1 MWTQGEGAAGAAHK
15 RPRGSEE
22 EKWSTTGSSM
32 SRTYRMLHNLD
43 TRVRAQEGQLS
54 AFFLAEGETV
64 LLPALLAANKHYE
77 DLKPSKGQPH
87 QLGPRRTTLA
97 GAVMLALAKA
107 DLSKCSK
114 TELELIEFY
123 NAIAEKAHTPAIH
136 EQQEIMKVLVAKYTT
151 AQMME
156 PEVRNCQ
163 FFKTKQ
169 SPRYLFA
176 IEFQPHSPLRHCY
189 EFIRVGLLCANAI
202 PTDGSPPKGPLIREI
217 PFH

>member
-1 MWTQGEGAAGAAHK
+1 MWTTGEAAAGAALK
-15 RPRGSEE
+15 RPRGSDKE

-107 DLSKCSK
+107 DLFKCSK
-114 TELELIEFY
+114 PELELI
-123 NAIAEKAHTPAIH
+123 
-136 EQQEIMKVLVAKYTT
+136 
-151 AQMME
+151 
-156 PEVRNCQ
+156 
-163 FFKTKQ
+163 
-169 SPRYLFA
+169 
-176 IEFQPHSPLRHCY
+176 
-189 EFIRVGLLCANAI
+189 
-202 PTDGSPPKGPLIREI
+202 
-217 PFH
+217 